1 MASAALG
8 VIIIAGLYWAQTI
21 IIPIALAIFLTF
33 ILAPVVNFLQ
43 HCKLGRTPSVIVTVV
58 LAGVL
63 LVGIGW
69 AVSYQV
75 AGLVASLNNERY
87 TENIRRKVQTVEQW
101 MQGGLFE
108 DVRQFIQEVGKAQ
121 PSAGDA
127 KSEPTVPPPDP
138 NAANPPRTVVVEP
151 TSSALAR
158 IPDLLSR
165 AAEPLAQTALVL
177 VLVIFMLARRE
188 DLRNRLIRLIGHG
201 RLTLTTMAVDDAGQ
215 RVSRFLFVQ
224 MIVNVTYGLVFSA
237 GLYVLGVDYAF
248 LWGFLAAVMRY
259 VPYLGV
265 WVAIVPPIGLSLAA
279 ATGWSQPLWVI
290 GLVAVMEIV
299 TANFIEPIVFGQ
311 SIGVSEVALL
321 ISAAF
326 WAWLWG
332 PIGLVLSAP
341 LTVCLVVLGKH
352 VPQLEFFDI
361 LLGDAPALPPRV
373 VLYQRLLAHD
383 QDEAAEVVDQA
394 ASKGPREQVYDD
406 LLLPTL
412 ATARRD
418 RERGDLPEPDQQAIL
433 AAVRELAEELA
444 EREPIP
450 ADSGANRPADGVR
463 VRVLGCPARD
473 AGDELALNLFRDL
486 LDPVKWAVEVL
497 SPDTLSSELLDAVE
511 KVQPA
516 AVCIGALPPGALA
529 HTRYLCKRLR
539 QRFPDVKLLVGLW
552 GLSGDKDVPRQALMD
567 AGADAVAITLAD
579 ARQQLTEWLP
589 VFQAETAAP
598 AEAKGHERVEQ
609 LI

>member
-8 VIIIAGLYWAQTI
+8 VIIVAGLYWAQAI
-21 IIPIALAIFLTF
+21 FIPIALAVFLTF

-43 HCKLGRTPSVIVTVV
+43 RWRLGRTPAVVVTAV
-58 LAGVL
+58 LAGAL

-69 AVSYQV
+69 VVSTQV
-75 AGLVASLNNERY
+75 AGLVASLKDEQY
-87 TENIRRKVQTVEQW
+87 TENIRRKVQTVQQW
-101 MQGGLFE
+101 MQGGLVD
-108 DVRQFIQEVGKAQ
+108 DVRQLVHEVAKTE
-121 PSAGDA
+121 PSAKDT
-127 KSEPTVPPPDP
+127 KSPPVGPPPP
-138 NAANPPRTVVVEP
+138 NTANPPKAVVVEP
-151 TSSALAR
+151 QPASPLGR

-177 VLVIFMLARRE
+177 VLVVFMLARRE

-201 RLTLTTMAVDDAGQ
+201 RLTLTTKAVDDAGQ

-224 MIVNVTYGLVFSA
+224 MLVNTTYGLVFGL
-237 GLYVLGVDYAF
+237 GLYFLNVDYAF

-299 TANFIEPIVFGQ
+299 TANFIEPVLFGQ

-361 LLGDAPALPPRV
+361 LLGDAPALPPRM

-394 ASKGPREQVYDD
+394 VRTGPREQVYDD
-406 LLLPTL
+406 LLIPAL

-418 RERGDLPEPDQQAIL
+418 RDRGDLPEPDQQAIL
-433 AAVRELAEELA
+433 TAVRELAEDLA

-473 AGDELALNLFRDL
+473 ANDELALTMFRDL
-486 LDPVKWAVEVL
+486 LDPVKWAFEVL
-497 SPDTLSSELLDAVE
+497 SPDTLSSEFVEAV
-511 KVQPA
+511 KQAQPA
-516 AVCIGALPPGALA
+516 AVCIGALPPGTLA

-539 QRFPDVKLLVGLW
+539 QRFPDVKILVGLW
-552 GLSGDKDVPRQALMD
+552 GLSGDAGVPRQALAD
-567 AGADAVAITLAD
+567 AGADAVATTLAD

-598 AEAKGHERVEQ
+598 AAAKGHERVEQ
-609 LI
+609 LV